1 MKLISKPALAAGI
14 AMAVASAP
22 ACAQVNGIAVTDIAV
37 AVASTQSLQT
47 GLQQIGTTYAAQ
59 ITQLEQLETQ
69 RQQLLQTLDTNGDGQ
84 IDEAEQATLTETNPT
99 VQQVGQIDQQI
110 AQAQT
115 PLQLARIYVVSQV
128 AAQYSA
134 ALQQVISDRNIQIVL
149 SPEAVAYAPEA
160 ADITEAVATALYARV
175 PTVNIV
181 PPQGWQPSQA
191 AMQLNQQVQQVFAI
205 ARAQQQAAQQAQG
218 AAAPNAAGSPVT
230 APEGR

>member
-59 ITQLEQLETQ
+59 IAQLEQLETQ